1 MLFLNPKLGRPPR
14 MRGESDI
21 PFERTV
27 GAGLTPAYAG
37 RIGHATVY
45 FVPRVDPRACGENY
59 RYEPSIV
66 KTLG

>member
-1 MLFLNPKLGRPPR
+1 

-21 PFERTV
+21 PFERT
-27 GAGLTPAYAG
+27 GGAGLTPAYAGLTPAYAG

>member
-1 MLFLNPKLGRPPR
+1 

-21 PFERTV
+21 PFERTG

-45 FVPRVDPRACGENY
+45 FVPRVDPRACGEN
-59 RYEPSIV
+59 
-66 KTLG
+66 TLRCFMRSSAKG